1 MRASGRG
8 AGCRSPG
15 CGVQPDGGRV
25 RLHQDRL
32 ARHGA
37 GRGGAGQGWAG
48 RPCRGCAAG
57 FLGPRGA
64 GSLGWPASGFRGGQ
78 MGGPLT
84 SQGAGVSWLR
94 CHLLLSLCVPGGPAS
109 ERGSASPAQPLGG
122 HSSHLAGAGRGPR
135 PGKPREPRAGHS
147 RAPLSCFLVTL
158 SARCGPALPV
168 GSGVPWTAP
177 LSASLCAGGVTAWGL
192 NRGHRGTA
200 HPAPGTSGT
209 ISGAG
214 SAPRLGTSSV
224 TAPDPSRLPLCGRDA
239 LQTPAQSWAG
249 RGERAWVLR
258 GQGAEGS
265 RSRWS
270 QGAACPAG
278 LPPASE
284 PPPAQL

>member
-32 ARHGA
+32 ARRGA

-57 FLGPRGA
+57 FSGPRGA

-94 CHLLLSLCVPGGPAS
+94 CHLPLPLCVPGGPAS

-122 HSSHLAGAGRGPR
+122 HSSRLAGAGRGPR

-158 SARCGPALPV
+158 SARCSPALP
-168 GSGVPWTAP
+168 
-177 LSASLCAGGVTAWGL
+177 GGV
-192 NRGHRGTA
+192 RGPLDS
-200 HPAPGTSGT
+200 PA
-209 ISGAG
+209 
-214 SAPRLGTSSV
+214 V
-224 TAPDPSRLPLCGRDA
+224 RLPVR
-239 LQTPAQSWAG
+239 W
-249 RGERAWVLR
+249 RGDSLGSE
-258 GQGAEGS
+258 QGPPRHGPPS
-265 RSRWS
+265 TGHLGHHCRSRVCS
-270 QGAACPAG
+270 PAG
-278 LPPASE
+278 HLQCDRPRPLKAA
-284 PPPAQL
+284 PVWA